1 MNVPVPF
8 AKTFLASL
16 TTMVSA
22 SVIDGAVQRKMCGR
36 VVVNTGKRILLVIS
50 NEDMNDIITITKW
63 WENLGIL
70 MDGFSETVKHEKVE
84 KVNWKSYNES
94 WKRSCKSR
102 NKI

>member
-22 SVIDGAVQRKMCGR
+22 SVIDVAVQRKMFGR

-50 NEDMNDIITITKW
+50 NEDMDDIITIIK
-63 WENLGIL
+63 
-70 MDGFSETVKHEKVE
+70 
-84 KVNWKSYNES
+84 
-94 WKRSCKSR
+94 
-102 NKI
+102 

>member
-1 MNVPVPF
+1 
-8 AKTFLASL
+8 
-16 TTMVSA
+16 
-22 SVIDGAVQRKMCGR
+22 
-36 VVVNTGKRILLVIS
+36 
-50 NEDMNDIITITKW
+50 
-63 WENLGIL
+63 

>member
-22 SVIDGAVQRKMCGR
+22 SVIDVAVQRKMFGQ

-50 NEDMNDIITITKW
+50 NEDMNDIITIIK
-63 WENLGIL
+63 
-70 MDGFSETVKHEKVE
+70 
-84 KVNWKSYNES
+84 
-94 WKRSCKSR
+94 
-102 NKI
+102 

>member
-22 SVIDGAVQRKMCGR
+22 SVIDVAVQRKMFGR

-50 NEDMNDIITITKW
+50 NEDMNDIITIIK
-63 WENLGIL
+63 
-70 MDGFSETVKHEKVE
+70 
-84 KVNWKSYNES
+84 
-94 WKRSCKSR
+94 
-102 NKI
+102 